1 MPLGILFIIV
11 FIIIIIIV
19 LYSDYAEAN
28 RKDFVPNS
36 AWDTFKMYFSFQQTQ
51 SAELVPEIL
60 CQNSSLSFDLFLR
73 QFTLLLLLLLAVS
86 LLSRP
91 KYLRFFKSQH
101 VWAIFFFATQEN
113 NMNFTTIIIIMVDFF
128 FFVCLSLRFGWYN
141 AFIYL

>member
-1 MPLGILFIIV
+1 
-11 FIIIIIIV
+11 
-19 LYSDYAEAN
+19 
-28 RKDFVPNS
+28 
-36 AWDTFKMYFSFQQTQ
+36 MYFSFQQTQ

-128 FFVCLSLRFGWYN
+128 FFLCVYPYDLGDTTRLFICKTLSIKIETRENFEN
-141 AFIYL
+141 R